1 VSRALNPLFNI
12 FFSIDISN
20 LQKFCFLC
28 RIFKQVFKK
37 YEVECEQLQGFKL
50 LVQPQ
55 LAKYFTYKR
64 IQQLRSS
71 LLKLN
76 QLIVLVMIAEMMIVQ
91 DFHYRIAS
99 VKKFTHAVK

>member
-1 VSRALNPLFNI
+1 M
-12 FFSIDISN
+12 
-20 LQKFCFLC
+20 
-28 RIFKQVFKK
+28 
-37 YEVECEQLQGFKL
+37 ECEQLQGFKL